1 MEQHCRLDR
10 EPWSLIVQRQEYTS
24 FWNTTD
30 QVARTKYDYFKRRFP
45 EEDVE
50 MPIDEVPVISFLDD
64 AGCLKV
70 IEQADARL
78 VDAFKHEERG
88 PVRSSSLELC
98 GL

>member
-1 MEQHCRLDR
+1 
-10 EPWSLIVQRQEYTS
+10 
-24 FWNTTD
+24 
-30 QVARTKYDYFKRRFP
+30 
-45 EEDVE
+45 

-64 AGCLKV
+64 TGCLKV

>member
-1 MEQHCRLDR
+1 
-10 EPWSLIVQRQEYTS
+10 
-24 FWNTTD
+24 
-30 QVARTKYDYFKRRFP
+30 
-45 EEDVE
+45 